1 MPPLAH
7 YLRRFALGAGA
18 GVAVYGGYSMM
29 SMSGS
34 NGSSNSIHDTN
45 KSWPVV
51 RSRDREVVLPSWTP
65 PKRETVLANLEKE
78 EFDVL
83 VIGGGATGCGVALD
97 CAKRGLS
104 VALVERD
111 DFASGTSSRS
121 TKLIHGGIR
130 YLAQA
135 FQKKVPP
142 RSLWDVFANL
152 RFEKKY
158 LDIVQKDLKER
169 SFMID
174 SAPYMTRPIPMMIP
188 IFRWWEV
195 PMMFFV
201 GKMYDAIAGRR
212 LTVPPSHLINR
223 SEALY
228 QFPMLKQESSDGD
241 KLRGALVLY
250 DGQQNDTRMNLHIA
264 LTAAQN
270 GAVVANH
277 AALESLSMG
286 GDNAEGVCGAVIK
299 DTISGKKINVRC
311 KQVIN
316 CTGVFADSIRK
327 MVRPSVENIMV
338 AGPGSHLVFPD
349 YCSPASMGL
358 VFFTRDGRVLYLLPW
373 ERSTLAGTT
382 DSPGMPTFEPKATDK
397 DVDFI
402 LSEVN
407 RVLSTP
413 VDRSTVRAAWCG
425 LRPLV
430 RDPNAPPGD
439 TKALSR
445 NHVVDV
451 LSPSFL
457 SIVGGKWTTYREMSE
472 EAVDEAIKVNP
483 KLFQYKHRKCTTAHG
498 VLIGGDRGGLVCH
511 RNFNENVV
519 RLREVYGFDRDTA
532 RHLNHNYG
540 TRSLQLA
547 EMAIESDAKN
557 EWKRLS
563 TQYPMLEAEVIFAAR
578 CEYAETA
585 VDVLARRTRLAFLDV
600 KAALE
605 CLPRVLDIMQ
615 QEKGW
620 SSARKRQ
627 EKADALRFLET
638 MYLPDDDKNGGKTL
652 EERIMY

>member
-1 MPPLAH
+1 MSPLRFWG
-7 YLRRFALGAGA
+7 RRAVLGMGA
-18 GVAVYGGYSMM
+18 TTMGAAAYAGYSAFA
-29 SMSGS
+29 GGKD
-34 NGSSNSIHDTN
+34 NGRDAKNADA
-45 KSWPVV
+45 KQWPVIKSY
-51 RSRDREVVLPSWTP
+51 RAKGGEEGVVLPSWTP
-65 PKRETVLANLEKE
+65 PTRAKVLENLAKE

-83 VIGGGATGCGVALD
+83 VIGGGATGSGVALD

-130 YLAQA
+130 YLSQA
-135 FQKKVPP
+135 FQSKIPP
-142 RSLWDVFANL
+142 RSLYDVFANL

-195 PMMFFV
+195 PMMWAV
-201 GKMYDAIAGRR
+201 GKLYDAIAGRR
-212 LTVPPSHLINR
+212 LTVPPSHLIDR

-228 QFPMLKQESSDGD
+228 QFPMLKKESSDGD

-270 GAVVANH
+270 GATVANH
-277 AALESLSMG
+277 CPLETLSVG
-286 GDNAEGVCGAVIK
+286 ENGNVDGAVVV
-299 DTISGKKINVRC
+299 DSLTGKKKNVRC

-327 MVRPSVENIMV
+327 MVQPDAADIMV

-382 DSPGMPTFEPKATDK
+382 DSPGEPTFEPRATGSE
-397 DVDFI
+397 VDFI

-430 RDPNAPPGD
+430 RDPKASAED

-445 NHVVDV
+445 DHVVDV

-457 SIVGGKWTTYREMSE
+457 SIVGGKWTTYRSMAQD
-472 EAVDEAIKVNP
+472 AVDKAIEINP
-483 KLFQYKHRKCTTAHG
+483 ELAMYKNRRCVTANG
-498 VLIGGDRGGLVCH
+498 VLIGGDRGGLVPSQ
-511 RNFNENVV
+511 F
-519 RLREVYGFDRDTA
+519 
-532 RHLNHNYG
+532 
-540 TRSLQLA
+540 
-547 EMAIESDAKN
+547 
-557 EWKRLS
+557 
-563 TQYPMLEAEVIFAAR
+563 
-578 CEYAETA
+578 
-585 VDVLARRTRLAFLDV
+585 
-600 KAALE
+600 
-605 CLPRVLDIMQ
+605 
-615 QEKGW
+615 
-620 SSARKRQ
+620 
-627 EKADALRFLET
+627 
-638 MYLPDDDKNGGKTL
+638 
-652 EERIMY
+652 